1 MDELEKFRASVLASF
16 GAEDG
21 DLAELLEYNRN
32 HFDLKHASGR
42 HFPFPDEPFV
52 AVWDDYARKV
62 LEAGS
67 IALLASYL
75 VQLQFPIQA
84 GISESP
90 AYIACTRQG
99 ASSSNDHSMPLQWR
113 DSERCHVVIHSTAA
127 GRIPLLIAGHR
138 EDFVSLVRALTR
150 RNEPVPIPDSMGAC
164 MVAGYNNWH
173 RIALLRQQFESSAPP
188 NASWAEE
195 FQRIKAKPELYQ
207 DRFIVL
213 SSGPYSGVQAAD
225 LGLDEETWRTCSLAI
240 RREHECAH
248 YYARRVFSSMRN
260 NLLDELIADYFGI
273 SAAVGGFRA
282 DWLLRFMGLES
293 FPNYREGGRL
303 QNYRGKPPLSD
314 DSFLVLQRLVRAAA
328 LNLQSF
334 DEQCLLQSRHL
345 ALQPAIYATLA
356 AMTLEEMAAESG
368 TKILVNKFN
377 ATQKEMSG
385 AFDQSE
391 AHTQPGREDSH
402 NRTRRAETATV

>member
-1 MDELEKFRASVLASF
+1 
-16 GAEDG
+16 
-21 DLAELLEYNRN
+21 
-32 HFDLKHASGR
+32 
-42 HFPFPDEPFV
+42 
-52 AVWDDYARKV
+52 
-62 LEAGS
+62 
-67 IALLASYL
+67 
-75 VQLQFPIQA
+75 
-84 GISESP
+84 
-90 AYIACTRQG
+90 
-99 ASSSNDHSMPLQWR
+99 
-113 DSERCHVVIHSTAA
+113 
-127 GRIPLLIAGHR
+127 
-138 EDFVSLVRALTR
+138 
-150 RNEPVPIPDSMGAC
+150 